1 MTRATNLEI
10 ASRFPRYHARTMM
23 QTPTPPPEERQYS
36 RIPIAY
42 QVKVVSEDRII
53 AYPKAINLSM
63 GGILV
68 GGRDQ
73 LPVGSHCGVAILL
86 ADGEAGQ
93 RIVARGTVV
102 RTDQQGMAIAFS
114 KALDP
119 ESEASLRWLIHSLS
133 PGSEETLAS
142 QPEEVM
148 GTPTKSGDMVWT
160 NRDPESALASLV
172 DHIKPGSARHIGATE
187 TWEPPAFAQYE
198 DIRHW
203 LKESVMSA
211 TMYERYPDGR
221 WTIQLLLKEQDPGT
235 YRYIVL

>member
-1 MTRATNLEI
+1 MTQTTNPPLEG
-10 ASRFPRYHARTMM
+10 
-23 QTPTPPPEERQYS
+23 RQFQ
-36 RIPIAY
+36 RILIAY
-42 QVKVVSEDRII
+42 QVKVIAEDRII
-53 AYPKAINLSM
+53 AYPQAINLSM

-86 ADGEAGQ
+86 APGKLGR

-102 RTDQQGMAIAFS
+102 RVDQQGMAIAFS

-119 ESEASLRWLIHSLS
+119 ESETSLRGLINTLS
-133 PGSEETLAS
+133 PGAEKPLPSQSERTAETHGESGTTGWTNQNPESTLANL
-142 QPEEVM
+142 M
-148 GTPTKSGDMVWT
+148 D
-160 NRDPESALASLV
+160 R
-172 DHIKPGSARHIGATE
+172 IKPGSARHVSTAE
-187 TWEPPAFAQYE
+187 PWDPPAFEQYE

-211 TMYERYPDGR
+211 NLYERYPDGR
-221 WTIQLLLKEQDPGT
+221 WTIQLLLKEQNPGT